1 MLQRWQHTCAGTVRG
16 YLLCCKS
23 GKTVCGKCAGRFAV
37 FKRWQKRVREM
48 CGEICCVP
56 KMAKTRVRELCG
68 EICCVLRWQHTC
80 AGNVRGD
87 LLCSKGGKNVCGKC
101 AGNSAVLQRW
111 QKTCAG
117 NVRGILLCSKVA
129 KHVCGKCAG
138 IFGVFKGWQTNE
150 CWTCADHEDL
160 HTVAILAQDACCCIW
175 LAPDGRH
182 WLRAKF
188 AAVCLSWCQRRSGRQ
203 RRSGG

>member
-1 MLQRWQHTCAGTVRG
+1 MLEICGGDCSVQQMEKHVCRTCAVRLG
-16 YLLCCKS
+16 LL
-23 GKTVCGKCAGRFAV
+23 
-37 FKRWQKRVREM
+37 KRWQKRVREM
-48 CGEICCVP
+48 CGEFCSAP
-56 KMAKTRVRELCG
+56 KMAKTCAGNVRGNLLCSRDG
-68 EICCVLRWQHTC
+68 KNTCAGTVRGNLLCFMVATHVCGKCAGGICCVATVAKPC

-87 LLCSKGGKNVCGKC
+87 LLCSKGGKN
-101 AGNSAVLQRW
+101 
-111 QKTCAG
+111 
-117 NVRGILLCSKVA
+117 
-129 KHVCGKCAG
+129 VCGKCAG

-150 CWTCADHEDL
+150 CWTCADHENL